1 MNPTARPRKKFGLW
15 HKKYRTCIMAKK
27 SFTNPPQAKT
37 KTPARQPSPEQ
48 IAQFTSGGAG
58 TDKAEPIMRLS
69 VDLPKELHT
78 RFKIVCAKTGKKMS
92 PEVIALIESH
102 VAQLEA
108 TA

>member
-1 MNPTARPRKKFGLW
+1 
-15 HKKYRTCIMAKK
+15 
-27 SFTNPPQAKT
+27 
-37 KTPARQPSPEQ
+37 
-48 IAQFTSGGAG
+48 
-58 TDKAEPIMRLS
+58 MRLS